1 MQRSDT
7 IHHVASRAGECIRAG
22 AARCRIAIWGG
33 NGAARTTL
41 MRDRLVLILGIASA
55 LEQVL
60 LLATGVLGPRLM
72 TEHTLH
78 RQTLWP

>member
-1 MQRSDT
+1 
-7 IHHVASRAGECIRAG
+7 
-22 AARCRIAIWGG
+22 
-33 NGAARTTL
+33 